1 MASHRQLETN
11 RANAKRSTG
20 PKSADGKARSSKNA
34 LAHGLTAR
42 DIVIGDEDP
51 EEFER
56 LRMGLQAD
64 FKPASMIER
73 ELVERLAGLL
83 WRLRRIPVL
92 EGALLDARQE
102 ETASGAQDFTLPVT
116 VEQREVLIAAWYEM
130 QEPEYQQFLTKF
142 YQGPYASRGAED
154 TIEEVDETGS
164 KPASSRVK
172 ECDHLDK
179 TKASHDSVG
188 NASAEAAKNS
198 ERYPKKKGCV
208 FGLMTPTENR
218 EEAFAPDWH

>member
-1 MASHRQLETN
+1 LAAFHEKGLLAPGRILRALDVRLVLAPPESFLSAAAFSHY
-11 RANAKRSTG
+11 
-20 PKSADGKARSSKNA
+20 A
-34 LAHGLTAR
+34 LASDSHFMKLVSA
-42 DIVIGDEDP
+42 V
-51 EEFER
+51 
-56 LRMGLQAD
+56 
-64 FKPASMIER
+64 PASFLSVALSWHEGSAPAPP
-73 ELVERLAGLL
+73 LAKLEN
-83 WRLRRIPVL
+83 

-116 VEQREVLIAAWYEM
+116 VEQKEVLIAAWYEM